1 MYRGLAQERDPR
13 AALSQNGRGW
23 MGRSCDPGNVAL
35 NFSPRHVHEMPF
47 LVGTIPAQMLANNLG
62 GRNLVNPI
70 KQIRWRVRTRDFHPR
85 DRYGRSAR
93 YT

>member
-1 MYRGLAQERDPR
+1 MYRGLAQEHDPR
-13 AALSQNGRGW
+13 FALSPNGRGW
-23 MGRSCDPGNVAL
+23 MGPSWDAGNVAL
-35 NFSPRHVHEMPF
+35 KFIPRHGHGMPF
-47 LVGTIPAQMLANNLG
+47 LVGTIPAQMLANSLG
-62 GRNLVNPI
+62 CRNLVNPI